1 MKSVQVS
8 AALLWQDNRFLICR
22 RPAHKAC
29 GLLWELAGGKREEGE
44 SGEDA
49 LVRECME
56 ELDITVRVEGEF
68 IRVSHAYPDL
78 LVHLTVYHCTLE
90 SGSPKRLEHEEIRWI
105 LPCEIPQYEFCPAD
119 REILIKIR
127 EYASLRGD

>member
-44 SGEDA
+44 SGEEA

-56 ELDITVRVEGEF
+56 ELDITIHVEGEF

-90 SGSPKRLEHEEIRWI
+90 SGQPKRLEHEELRWI
-105 LPCEIPQYEFCPAD
+105 LPAEIPLYEFCPAD
-119 REILIKIR
+119 REILIKIK
-127 EYASLRGD
+127 EYAAQRGN